1 MSSSREFD
9 DSRWAGYPPEQSA
22 GPRPGPWPPQ
32 EAQGR
37 GQSHAYTPPEAAE
50 PEYEDED
57 DYDDEPPPQEL
68 FEEIAALT
76 DGIEQATSLEQLKPV
91 YDQLV
96 AFGREH
102 VRNIHLEP
110 LITQAQQR
118 MVARGTLLKHAAESE
133 GGRIDTATGLAVVT
147 EPDLAAPQPDEMLS
161 LIPSTGA
168 GTGSRAAEMPAEI
181 QFYDPKE
188 APRQQQSQGRRRPKP
203 PEIKVTPISRDGQP
217 QRVPQSKL
225 LVRTLIGI
233 GMGISMVVGTFVI
246 MRNQQPATPP
256 GPAVRAASPA
266 PARPASL
273 VLTADV
279 PAGEVIID
287 GKNAGGLSQGEWALP
302 ELSPGDHVLELRAG
316 GCEARFDFS
325 IAAGGPPTWSKPVQ
339 ATNCTVLAVAA
350 AGRRGSVLSNEPGL
364 PLQLDESRAGVT
376 GSKPVALNTLF
387 PGEHTIALGAP
398 RVEKKVHVFTR
409 DTATLAFFVQVSGA
423 TGTLV
428 VSVPEDGVELILNKR
443 TTGKT
448 SRGGRLRI
456 PMLKPGDYL
465 VGASKTGFRLPA
477 EQLVTVRRGQE
488 AHIDFDLSPLR

>member
-9 DSRWAGYPPEQSA
+9 DSRWAGYPPEPGK
-22 GPRPGPWPPQ
+22 GPTPGPWPPY
-32 EAQGR
+32 EAKPQGH
-37 GQSHAYTPPEAAE
+37 SYSYTPPQE

-57 DYDDEPPPQEL
+57 DDYDDEPPSQDL

-76 DGIEQATSLEQLKPV
+76 DGIEQATTLEQLKPV

-96 AFGREH
+96 AFGKEH
-102 VRNIHLEP
+102 MRNIHLEP

-147 EPDLAAPQPDEMLS
+147 EPDLAAPQADEMLS
-161 LIPSTGA
+161 LIPSA
-168 GTGSRAAEMPAEI
+168 GMGGGQRPVEIPAEI
-181 QFYDPKE
+181 QFYTPNE
-188 APRQQQSQGRRRPKP
+188 TPRQQTPNGHRRQKP
-203 PEIKVTPISRDGQP
+203 PEIKVTPIARDGQP
-217 QRVPQSKL
+217 APIPKSKL

-246 MRNQQPATPP
+246 MRNQQPATPQ
-256 GPAVRAASPA
+256 GPAVRAASPG
-266 PARPASL
+266 PAKPASL

-279 PAGEVIID
+279 PTGEVLID
-287 GKNAGGLSQGEWALP
+287 GKTAGGLSQGEWALP
-302 ELSPGDHVLELRAG
+302 ELSPGDHTLELRAG
-316 GCEARFDFS
+316 GCEARFAFS
-325 IAAGGPPTWSKPVQ
+325 IEAGGPPTWSKPAQ

-350 AGRRGSVLSNEPGL
+350 AGRRGAVLSNEPGL
-364 PLQLDESRAGVT
+364 PLQLDESRAGTT
-376 GSKPVALNTLF
+376 GPKPVALNTLF

-398 RVEKKVHVFTR
+398 RVEKKVHVMTR
-409 DTATLAFFVQVSGA
+409 DTATLAFFVQVSGV

-428 VSVPEDGVELILNKR
+428 VSAPEDGVELILNKR
-443 TTGKT
+443 GTGKT
-448 SRGGRLRI
+448 THGGRLRV

-465 VGASKTGFRLPA
+465 VGASKAGFRLPA

-488 AHIDFDLSPLR
+488 AHVDFDMMPLR